1 MSCSG
6 VLVGAILGLLTKNP
20 LHIFFVASGPVTNI
34 PPLSSR
40 QDFDQRL
47 VPVIVDDGDIA
58 DTIGGTVVD
67 PGCDFDG
74 IYLLARTRSHGA
86 GSDRYGSIH
95 DTLASQPHVHFQTQ
109 YGLAVRDLG
118 RGHCPS
124 RAGWFS
130 GRNNNNN
137 NDSANR
143 TTTGRCVGHFGGAR
157 TAGAVLDD
165 GRHDDFEF
173 CELRLAQSLGIY

>member
-1 MSCSG
+1 MPRTG
-6 VLVGAILGLLTKNP
+6 VLVGAILGLLTNNS
-20 LHIFFVASGPVTNI
+20 LHFYFVASGPVTNI

-74 IYLLARTRSHGA
+74 IYLLARARSHGA

-109 YGLAVRDLG
+109 YGLAVPYARDGYCVSSLHG
-118 RGHCPS
+118 TGCILCRGNIQCS
-124 RAGWFS
+124 R
-130 GRNNNNN
+130 
-137 NDSANR
+137 
-143 TTTGRCVGHFGGAR
+143 
-157 TAGAVLDD
+157 LL
-165 GRHDDFEF
+165 E
-173 CELRLAQSLGIY
+173 